1 MMCWHSVWHCCDS
14 EPLSS
19 YFKDVL
25 VWTNEQ
31 VIHWVL
37 SIGLREYSGN
47 LLESGVHGAL
57 ISLDETFDYSSL
69 ALILQIPMQNTQVVK
84 EENCNF
90 SHSGRF
96 DWADLSGR
104 KISSRVIPGP
114 RKSEGCTKKIC
125 FSLFLFN
132 TFLSQFCKLVA
143 FLQPVY
149 LPTVTVVEVFMRLGD
164 LLLVDAVVCVQS
176 AFTPPVGYV
185 VPTFSPASDS
195 VSVVLKSKGLC
206 CAHSEFTW
214 KDFLATV
221 LAHSFTLTGEQK
233 NMKVTPVY

>member
-1 MMCWHSVWHCCDS
+1 MTSWHSVWHCCDS

-84 EENCNF
+84 EENATV
-90 SHSGRF
+90 HTHDALMELTWVGERYQVV
-96 DWADLSGR
+96 W
-104 KISSRVIPGP
+104 
-114 RKSEGCTKKIC
+114 SEGLENL
-125 FSLFLFN
+125 SLYQEDLFY
-132 TFLSQFCKLVA
+132 F
-143 FLQPVY
+143 
-149 LPTVTVVEVFMRLGD
+149 VFI
-164 LLLVDAVVCVQS
+164 Q
-176 AFTPPVGYV
+176 
-185 VPTFSPASDS
+185 
-195 VSVVLKSKGLC
+195 
-206 CAHSEFTW
+206 HS
-214 KDFLATV
+214 
-221 LAHSFTLTGEQK
+221 SFPIL
-233 NMKVTPVY
+233 